1 MVILH
6 LSIERKSTC
15 RECHRYIQEVS
26 CRFLYRSV
34 CVVTVSR
41 DILDITPEVV
51 PLIGLESSNLHFL
64 DTFCRNT
71 VDLEVCTVSLYV
83 SKRVTDTPLVEE
95 GNILRLHIKS
105 KSHILITAGNRCQ
118 SQVHLDLTCC
128 LLDDRLS
135 LRSGHLEGEGC
146 SSGLAGCVCIYREH
160 HHISV
165 LSGNGRRSNPGI
177 VTLKGPVL

>member
-41 DILDITPEVV
+41 EILDITPEVV
-51 PLIGLESSNLHFL
+51 PLIGLESCNLHFL
-64 DTFCRNT
+64 DTCCRNA

-128 LLDDRLS
+128 LLDDRLG
-135 LRSGHLEGEGC
+135 LCTCHLEGERRIT
-146 SSGLAGCVCIYREH
+146 GLAGRVCINREYNH
-160 HHISV
+160 VTV
-165 LSGNGRRSNPGI
+165 LS
-177 VTLKGPVL
+177 